1 MTDTFN
7 KDANSAYYAV
17 ITKNHIEN
25 TEDGRLLF
33 RRGWYLGAQYAM
45 HTSGELS
52 PHLARFME
60 FVMWLTERS
69 DEIPQDTEARES
81 DNDHG

>member
-1 MTDTFN
+1 MSSEFN

-25 TEDGRLLF
+25 TPDNRF
-33 RRGWYLGAQYAM
+33 MFNRGWYLGAQYAM

-69 DEIPQDTEARES
+69 DEIPQDTETRES
-81 DNDHG
+81 DNDNR